1 MSWRAR
7 TITRVVPDRA
17 FFAVQ
22 RRFAER
28 WAVVASVPIADAYLE
43 CTTWYHLA
51 AGLGRDFD
59 AHHVTWQRLLAE
71 VATGPDPDAVVHAWA
86 RAHERPITPGPVL
99 GSSWSAEDRELRLHF
114 VGERCRTGNPLAD
127 DQLAERRAELRDVV
141 RRAAAEHS
149 GDVWLRGKSWLYGL
163 ASYRRIFPQVFL
175 DGLTVEPPDLQ
186 FLAVWGQV
194 LDRRWRTRLDV
205 AAELLARA
213 DAAATTADLE
223 AAFPMPMRLTRV
235 PLAEVAAAL

>member
-1 MSWRAR
+1 
-7 TITRVVPDRA
+7 VVPDQA

-28 WAVVASVPIADAYLE
+28 WAAVASVPVEEAYLE

-59 AHHVTWQRLLAE
+59 PQHATWQRLLAE
-71 VATGPDPDAVVHAWA
+71 VTAGPDPDAVVHAWA
-86 RAHERPITPGPVL
+86 SANEKPISPGPVL
-99 GSSWSAEDRELRLHF
+99 GASWSAEDRELQLHF
-114 VGERCRTGNPLAD
+114 VGERSLTGNPLAD
-127 DQLAERRAELRDVV
+127 DELAERKAELREVV
-141 RRAAAEHS
+141 RRAAAEHP
-149 GDVWLRGKSWLYGL
+149 DAVWLRGKSWLYGL

-175 DGLTVEPPDLQ
+175 DGLAVEAPDLQ
-186 FLAVWGQV
+186 FLAIWGQL
-194 LDRRWRTRLDV
+194 LDRRWRTRPEV

-213 DAAATTADLE
+213 DAAVTTADLE

-235 PLAEVAAAL
+235 PLADVAAAL